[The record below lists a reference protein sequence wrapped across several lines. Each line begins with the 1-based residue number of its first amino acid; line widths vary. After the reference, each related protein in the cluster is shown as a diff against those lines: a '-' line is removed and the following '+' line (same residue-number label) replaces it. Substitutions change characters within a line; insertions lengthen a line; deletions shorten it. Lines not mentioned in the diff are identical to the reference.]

1 MVRRDAVKGLCDDTH
16 ACPRKGPRGSEV
28 PALSPRIAGDMRAPD
43 STRWRGAGQQNTD
56 TSGCALRQWSAHYRR
71 NPPWLST
78 TAASAT
84 NTIAATPAATARG
97 AVLLGGPTTQG
108 ATPGVSV
115 PGTGSA
121 PMALA
126 GLPAAVS
133 VSRLVIVRAV
143 RARATVVVLVAV
155 SVSLLVIA
163 SVSRLVTVRAVRAR
177 ATVEVLGI

>member
-28 PALSPRIAGDMRAPD
+28 HALSPRIAGDMRAPD

-115 PGTGSA
+115 PGTGAA

-126 GLPAAVS
+126 GLPA
-133 VSRLVIVRAV
+133 
-143 RARATVVVLVAV
+143 AV

-177 ATVEVLGI
+177 ASVVVLVAVSVSLLVAVSVSLLVIA